1 MAGEKILVVDDT
13 KIVCLGLEAELTD
26 VGYQATSA
34 YSGKEAIHKVK
45 EGSFDL
51 VLLDLVMPEM
61 DGVETCKAIKEINP
75 KTEVVLISGHPS
87 EVEKKKDA
95 FIAAGGKDGFLRKP
109 FLEGEIVEIT
119 NRILAEK
126 K

>member
-26 VGYQATSA
+26 VGYQVTSA

-119 NRILAEK
+119 NRTLAEK